1 MKAPYKAICLD
12 LDGTVYRGIEPI
24 PEAVE
29 FISRVQS
36 AGIDPYF
43 ITNNSSKTQVQLQAK
58 LLSFGIKATLD
69 RIMTSAIAT
78 AKYCSIHHQGA
89 SVMLIGGDGLVDA
102 LDNEGITQTTENP
115 DIVIMGIDH
124 NISYAKLADA
134 CLAIRAGA
142 HFIATNNDKAFPTE
156 RGLVPGNGS
165 FIALM
170 ESATGVQPILIGKP
184 EIAMLGFIQA
194 QGGYA
199 KEEMVMVGDNYDTDI
214 LTGIRFGIDTVH
226 VETGV
231 TSKENLLLKEI
242 QPTVA
247 IHTLIDWKI

>member
-1 MKAPYKAICLD
+1 MKSTYKAICLD

-24 PEAVE
+24 PEAAD
-29 FISRVQS
+29 FISRAQS

-58 LLSFGIKATLD
+58 LLDFGIKATLN

-78 AKYCSIHHQGA
+78 AKYCSIHHKGA
-89 SVMLIGGDGLVDA
+89 SVLLIGEDGLVDA
-102 LDNEGITQTTENP
+102 LENEGITLTVENP
-115 DIVIMGIDH
+115 DVVIMGIDRD
-124 NISYAKLADA
+124 ISYAKLADA

-142 HFIATNNDKAFPTE
+142 HFIATNNDNAFPTE

-165 FIALM
+165 FVTLM
-170 ESATGVQPILIGKP
+170 KSATGVQPIVIGKP
-184 EIAMLGFIQA
+184 EIAMLGFIQE
-194 QGGYA
+194 QGGYS

-214 LTGIRFGIDTVH
+214 LTGIQFGIDTVH

-231 TSKENLLLKEI
+231 TSKLDLILKEI
-242 QPTVA
+242 QPTVSLK
-247 IHTLIDWKI
+247 TLVDWKI